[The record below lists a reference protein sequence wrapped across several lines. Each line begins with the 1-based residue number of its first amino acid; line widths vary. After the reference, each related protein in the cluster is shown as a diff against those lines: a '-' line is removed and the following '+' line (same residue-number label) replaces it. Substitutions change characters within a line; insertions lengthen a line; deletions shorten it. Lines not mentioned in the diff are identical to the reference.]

1 MSNPDIKFI
10 ANRYIDR
17 ERWDQCIDQSP
28 NGIAYA
34 YSWYLDRICKRWD
47 ALIGGNYEFVLPLVN
62 NRKYGISYIYQP
74 FFTQQLGVFSKHPIN
89 QNTINLFLNAIPKK
103 FRLTDMQLNIG
114 NTLPVEKFDIRE
126 NTTFHLDLG
135 NEIAK
140 IRANYHSNTRR
151 NIHKAKQNKVSVIQF
166 SDIRLFIE
174 FTLINLKEKSP
185 EIKSQHYLALSRI
198 IDYALFNDF
207 GEIYV
212 AQNFENKLLAAAFFL
227 KTNGK
232 CIYLAASSNDE
243 GIEKSAMFLL
253 IDTFIQ
259 NNAGSQLILDFEG
272 SNIPGVARF
281 YAGFG
286 AVPQTYL
293 AIHQNRLPSFL
304 HLLKK

>member
-1 MSNPDIKFI
+1 MSDPDIKFI
-10 ANRYIDR
+10 ANRDIDR

-34 YSWYLDRICKRWD
+34 YSWYLDRICNRWD
-47 ALIGGNYEFVLPLVN
+47 ALISGNYEFVLPLVN

-74 FFTQQLGVFSKHPIN
+74 FFTQQLGIFSKHPIDKK
-89 QNTINLFLNAIPKK
+89 TINRFLNALPRK
-103 FRLTDMQLNIG
+103 FWLTDMQLNIG
-114 NTLPVEKFDIRE
+114 NTLPIEKFDIRE
-126 NTTFHLDLG
+126 NTTFHLNLAD
-135 NEIAK
+135 EIAT

-174 FTLINLKEKSP
+174 FTLINLRDKSP
-185 EIKSQHYLALSRI
+185 EIKSPHYLALSRI

-207 GEIYV
+207 GEIYI
-212 AQNFENKLLAAAFFL
+212 AQDYDNKLLAAAFFL
-227 KTNGK
+227 KSNGK
-232 CIYLAASSNDE
+232 CIYLAASSNSE

-259 NNAGSQLILDFEG
+259 NNAGQQLILDFEG

-286 AVPQTYL
+286 AFPQTYL

-304 HLLKK
+304 RLLKK